1 MTEIGTDAA
10 TTDIATQAAGA
21 PQRREC
27 SRCSKAFYVRPNGP
41 GRVMRYCSLACKQG
55 AYRERHAVPVDQ
67 LRREA
72 RQVLW
77 DITARTQAGSL
88 TGVSDEQM
96 TELLRHARALLDLLP
111 EAEVTAAPFVE
122 PVITEQLLTRDQ
134 VSPVMAKNVTPDV
147 VAQTPEP
154 VRAPVELIGG
164 FRPTAQQ
171 ADIMDGV
178 ASGENL
184 VVEAGA
190 GTGKTRTLCMA
201 AETMP
206 PGRRGIYLGFNKAIV
221 DEAKGKFPSHISCST
236 GHALAFRALG
246 FAYKKRLDGPRVTS
260 NQAAEIMG
268 ITAPLSLVTSG
279 GPKRLD
285 PAVLASIATG
295 TVGRYCHTADVEIG
309 RHHVP
314 IPNGVDGPAEDEL
327 REHIVPIAVRMWEEL
342 QGKRGNLKFTHDT
355 YLKMWALTEPTLNTD
370 VIMFDEAQDANP
382 VLAKVVQSQ
391 QAQLIAVGDSNQA
404 IYEWRGAVNALER
417 WPADRRLWLTQS
429 WRFGD
434 AVADEANKWL
444 TALESDLRLTGT
456 PSIQSVL
463 GDLPLPDAVLCRTN
477 AEAMAQV
484 ITTMGA
490 GHRVG
495 LVGGGKQIKDMAT
508 AALRL
513 QSGRST
519 DHAELCGFENWAQ
532 VQDYVETDEG
542 ADLAVFVRLVD
553 SLGAEKLIG
562 AANGLVDE
570 DRADLVVSTAH
581 KAKGRE
587 WHRVRIAED
596 FRQPKATEDGRPG
609 KLSRPEA
616 RLAYV
621 SVTRAQHVL
630 DRGSLAW
637 IDDHLAG
644 VPGPPPRTRSTRL
657 TADDGMAWS

>member
-1 MTEIGTDAA
+1 VTEIGTDTA

-27 SRCSKAFYVRPNGP
+27 VRCSKVFYVRPNGP

-72 RQVLW
+72 KQVLW
-77 DITARTQAGSL
+77 DITARTQAGTL

-96 TELLRHARALLDLLP
+96 AELLRHARALLGLLP
-111 EAEVTAAPFVE
+111 EAAVTAAPLVE
-122 PVITEQLLTRDQ
+122 PIIAEQPVVRDQ
-134 VSPVMAKNVTPDV
+134 VPPVMAESVTPDAV
-147 VAQTPEP
+147 TQTVEP
-154 VRAPVELIGG
+154 ARAPVALIGG

-178 ASGENL
+178 ASGANL

-206 PGRRGIYLGFNKAIV
+206 PGRRGIYVGFNKAIV

-246 FAYKKRLDGPRVTS
+246 YAYKKRLAGPRVTS
-260 NQAAEIMG
+260 SQAAEIMG
-268 ITAPLSLVTSG
+268 VTAPLPLITSG
-279 GPKRLD
+279 GPRHMD
-285 PAVLASIATG
+285 PAVLASIATA

-314 IPNGVDGPAEDEL
+314 VPNGIDGPAEDEL

-342 QGKRGNLKFTHDT
+342 QGTRGNLKFTHDV

-429 WRFGD
+429 WRF
-434 AVADEANKWL
+434 
-444 TALESDLRLTGT
+444 
-456 PSIQSVL
+456 
-463 GDLPLPDAVLCRTN
+463 LPLPDAVLCRTN

-484 ITTMGA
+484 MTAMGA

-562 AANGLVDE
+562 AANGLVEE

-644 VPGPPPRTRSTRL
+644 VPGPPPQTRTNRMT
-657 TADDGMAWS
+657 DDDTMAWG